1 MINRDSSGP
10 STAADETAAA
20 LWASAQVTGTAR
32 LLGLFPRGAEPNV
45 CAKGSAILAWE
56 VVREALDHACAAS
69 IEQALFGSQRAQP
82 LLNPTVHVRTNT
94 HTHTQARDVIT
105 YGTRACVNHAFRRY
119 CYRRLDALRQ
129 QRPKC
134 TRGGAA
140 PAGQRWWLER
150 DKGVELSPAQI
161 EMRLLATRA
170 LDGDWS
176 NLVGGGGCGRVVEQG
191 RAACP
196 SKAASAA
203 VGHESGGQTG
213 DCIVIEDDKDAHNA
227 EKAGEGVR
235 GTAAGEEDRADGQ
248 GRSKRVL
255 ERVVPPADDGSEED
269 DVPLAV
275 KQQRL
280 RDLKRAAGEEGDPSS
295 SVVSRSSSAS
305 SSSSGASSVSCPSP
319 TAMAEAAEKRG
330 RSSGADKAGATAAA
344 GGSKRTG
351 NEMEPQSKKSKKQ
364 DGGGEVEESPGEG
377 QHDAMDQDDNS
388 AKLDQA
394 KTRTTDSN
402 EGVQSSGRGAGKEEC
417 QGAEGAEEGKEV
429 KFDTESISRLLGV
442 PREMVCGWAEGDLD
456 VMMNHLLAYETGE
469 MSLRELARQGVLE
482 AFVVAVRVP
491 VFDDISHAPIS
502 T

>member
-1 MINRDSSGP
+1 MLAQPP
-10 STAADETAAA
+10 SNKQPKSVI
-20 LWASAQVTGTAR
+20 LTGSH
-32 LLGLFPRGAEPNV
+32 
-45 CAKGSAILAWE
+45 C
-56 VVREALDHACAAS
+56 ACANQHPH
-69 IEQALFGSQRAQP
+69 I
-82 LLNPTVHVRTNT
+82 
-94 HTHTQARDVIT
+94 HTQARDVLT

-119 CYRRLDALRQ
+119 CYKRLDTLRQ
-129 QRPKC
+129 QRPKS

-176 NLVGGGGCGRVVEQG
+176 NLVGGGGGGRAVEQG
-191 RAACP
+191 RAAGP
-196 SKAASAA
+196 SEAASAT
-203 VGHESGGQTG
+203 VGGGQTG
-213 DCIVIEDDKDAHNA
+213 DCIVIDDDKDAHNA
-227 EKAGEGVR
+227 EKVDERVR
-235 GTAAGEEDRADGQ
+235 GTAVGERDRADCQ

-280 RDLKRAAGEEGDPSS
+280 RDSKRAAGEEGDSS
-295 SVVSRSSSAS
+295 SSAVSRSSSAS

-330 RSSGADKAGATAAA
+330 RSSGADKAGATAVA
-344 GGSKRTG
+344 GGSTRTG
-351 NEMEPQSKKSKKQ
+351 NEVEPPSKKCKKQ
-364 DGGGEVEESPGEG
+364 DGGEEVEESPCDG
-377 QHDAMDQDDNS
+377 QHEAMDQDDTS

-394 KTRTTDSN
+394 KTRTADSK
-402 EGVQSSGRGAGKEEC
+402 EGVQISGRGAGKEEY
-417 QGAEGAEEGKEV
+417 QGVEGAEEGTEV
-429 KFDTESISRLLGV
+429 KLDSESTSRVLGV
-442 PREMVCGWAEGDLD
+442 PREMVCGWAEGDLK
-456 VMMNHLLAYETGE
+456 VLMNHLSAYETGE

-491 VFDDISHAPIS
+491 VFDNISHAPIS
-502 T
+502 S